1 MNYISTI
8 FRLIRIKNWIKN
20 ILILVPIFFSSIFFS
35 KNVLIGLIDLFL
47 LLSFSSSIIYILND
61 LIDINED
68 KKDLIKKKRPIAS
81 GEISKNNAIIISAIL
96 FFTLIVYLFYKNN
109 SVLNLILVTYFL
121 LNLSYSFFFKKIYII
136 DVVILSLFY
145 IIRVLA
151 PIYYFNLDF

>member
-20 ILILVPIFFSSIFFS
+20 ILILVPIFFSSIYFS

-68 KKDLIKKKRPIAS
+68 KKDLIKKKD
-81 GEISKNNAIIISAIL
+81 L
-96 FFTLIVYLFYKNN
+96 
-109 SVLNLILVTYFL
+109 
-121 LNLSYSFFFKKIYII
+121 
-136 DVVILSLFY
+136 
-145 IIRVLA
+145 
-151 PIYYFNLDF
+151 

>member
-20 ILILVPIFFSSIFFS
+20 ILILVPIFFSSIYFS

-68 KKDLIKKKRPIAS
+68 KKDLIKKK
-81 GEISKNNAIIISAIL
+81 K
-96 FFTLIVYLFYKNN
+96 
-109 SVLNLILVTYFL
+109 TY
-121 LNLSYSFFFKKIYII
+121 SIW
-136 DVVILSLFY
+136 
-145 IIRVLA
+145 
-151 PIYYFNLDF
+151 